1 MTGDNAAPGKRRV
14 RRIAINGRNLDEIGI
29 RVEAPHDPRSGP
41 LMGFPVERH
50 SALEDHGG
58 LTLRIPALAAV
69 QLYVEGTLPQDR
81 TRPVVLTLA
90 GKTREP
96 LYLHWVRVSAE

>member
-50 SALEDHGG
+50 AALEDHGG